1 MPLSSS
7 YQDAP
12 RAAKRGVGGSRRSL
26 SRSTPVRSTVSY
38 VGRSRASP
46 RCTPVAASL
55 QPAVH
60 SEASPS
66 AALSRMAVST
76 SLDMQGPPSQGYVTD
91 DHAAMVPVGVLTSAA
106 LARTSVQP
114 AGQLTASLTPPSS
127 RLRGNSLDD
136 CSTTASTRLSHC
148 VAQRCALAAP
158 ATFTSDGGAPSF
170 ASRRCA
176 SVPSFQDRATSLS
189 PASAM
194 GRAGSF
200 PSPHVA
206 APPSRSSPNLAHIRP
221 LLSSK
226 EADYLNLAFQRSF
239 IGRFRCATPVVV
251 RTPAAAI
258 SHAGRSASTA
268 DDRAPSQ
275 LHSSREDQEETAA
288 ASAYVAATDAQ
299 HTVDASP
306 PPAIAAGHPCS
317 LAATDR
323 PQLSLGRRMSCAG
336 ATTASNGAL
345 GRSGGRNR
353 PSSSL
358 NGARPRGFL
367 PSSSASDVVWSTRA
381 MKSAGL
387 KGRPLAAYGGAPAGN
402 MEPLVKS
409 GLHTSLWLAVQD
421 GGLEV
426 RSMANPNQLLA
437 SLPSSDPRAI
447 ITSLTEIC
455 GNRVVAGY
463 ADGTLR
469 VYDAV
474 TMEQTAEYRAHTAAV
489 TCLLHVHGAPTL
501 SLPTSAAAEPCGP
514 RGSTPT
520 QSLLLTGSLDRS
532 IVVWEAASMTHLHR
546 LKGSLRSISALAA
559 TSTGGYAFSGS
570 DDGTLRMWDAVQ
582 GHQLTITK
590 EERASIVKKNGATA
604 AIATAPSLQPLLS
617 TSGVAPVAAGQS
629 STSVSLDAMREKEAE
644 ANRERRASTPRTL
657 SRRSFQRSLL
667 NSAPASPSAFVA
679 AGPSALLN
687 PSATVGGGHH
697 RPWERYSAI
706 KSPSNSGTAASIAP
720 VIECGTRPAAKSAG
734 GGGLGSSFRLPSLP
748 SSPLLPAAEI
758 AAFAPTKT
766 GVTLSLLRE
775 GSVLVGP
782 NGSISP
788 LRCGLEQEAD
798 ADAEAEGQ
806 GEAVAD
812 SSAATDTHY
821 RDGERRSSVTL
832 RKLRGNLKKRVKS
845 LGGKRGSGLASAASR
860 AATETKRKSASAA
873 PATGESA
880 KRKTTASKK
889 ATKSAMSAVES
900 TPARTRWHVNS
911 LEQRLELWLHLYQ
924 QRVLFSAASLQL
936 TQLNSAG
943 YDAIAAVN
951 WPVECAHKECVTA
964 LTVVEDRL
972 LVSTSRDATAK
983 VFALPSGQYVR
994 ALLSSRRMPL
1004 SSVLYDASVG
1014 RLYTAFSDGSLAAY
1028 DTRCAGLPLLS
1039 QIHPPHTIFSSTFAQ
1054 LRMAPMRRFV
1064 WAAAAH
1070 EEETGGTS
1078 LSGTGGDG
1086 LSLVVVSAA
1095 QFDRTTMAHGPNQ
1108 TATSYRVGQP
1118 SLRELNAA
1126 VSLQLLQQQRI
1137 RNLTEQAARTSRGIL
1152 EGIELT
1158 DMRRCGLVLERGYV
1172 RWHTCRVFARWRQ
1185 WARRRAL
1192 RPQREVV
1199 VAVRAESCAGV
1210 LLGRYAHRWLNWTRA
1225 RKQMSASAA
1234 LRIVQS
1240 QPSEVLLFSVES
1252 EVHAGHRR
1260 VWLSMAVAMEK
1271 RQQLTLLRCAYS
1283 RWRDFLRAQQAHLR
1297 QCVAFNKLLLSMN
1310 ASSYTPSSCI
1320 LVHMAR
1326 KATRSANQAKA
1337 LWLLLEKMQSSHA
1350 HSFRRRCFDLWRACA
1365 RQRRCGAAAAAE
1377 TREWSVVEPLSATLI
1392 QPPVLRRRY
1401 FALWQDFAVYVSRSK
1416 RLASELDTLQVEW
1429 ATLQRALESPM
1440 TVGKMREK
1448 LSAAE
1453 SSAAG
1458 AGAEAQRLAA
1468 LLETVAMEAAT
1479 LRTEAALDML
1489 IAGYRIPS
1497 VLHAATPLP
1506 PLTVSAATELSPKAS
1521 VRRGSLASASTA
1533 PSDGCCCCDAVVWS
1547 RSPGLAGAD
1556 LTEEERAQRQDEDR
1570 LLFEVSALLR
1580 ALKGNA
1586 MQYDRDEKLLST
1598 AHAFALRLPIFEPA
1612 HCAQASVESTQ
1623 GRQSHLSAQK
1633 QRTPRASSSWS
1644 VSSAKRGGPTVL
1656 SVPMS
1661 PLQQRHRQASLAAG
1675 PAGSVSPSTANVA
1688 LPSASSAARNTTS
1701 AAQMWAAQPAEETY
1715 ASLADAFTAVYA
1727 NLSAL
1732 LHAAAL
1738 EYGTANATS
1747 RSVTTLVVSGTTEA
1761 AAGDDP
1767 GVFAPTSWLTK
1778 VPPKQRRV
1786 MIGEVLK
1793 LVTLFDSFTA
1803 HNDLPVECAGSI
1815 STRGSANARAMPLSS
1830 LCSRDTA
1837 AALLEHSSILLELVD
1852 SHLWSRQM
1860 KLHHLQDAYAAAIAE
1875 LNATVSTAS
1884 CSDSAPHNTVIT
1896 FDSAWSGEQNAS
1908 SAPSPLV
1915 MRPPALYLSDELL
1928 REAGSAMLPRDAAT
1942 QGMTHSPGQLSM
1954 ERRTNRS
1961 ASSVL
1966 SGPTQALPPISVA
1979 EGYAPARMYSIDEPL
1994 NSTLKSL
2001 EEGGA
2006 TPTSDPP
2013 HLRRHSFSHRSYSGV
2028 STPRSYTPRTSTP
2041 SAAGTGSNGQLVKPY
2056 LGFRVNVIR
2065 DAQTLRRTTISIREV
2080 TPQYVNAEGEDVD
2093 GPAQV
2098 AGLQVGDQLVRFA
2111 GYAVTD
2117 LAAFNA
2123 VVSRHVHTGAALP
2136 VVILRNGEQLCKTIV
2151 VGSRAVAG
2159 T

>member
-12 RAAKRGVGGSRRSL
+12 GAAKIGVGGSRRSL
-26 SRSTPVRSTVSY
+26 SRPTPVRSTVSY
-38 VGRSRASP
+38 VGRSRASL

-55 QPAVH
+55 QPAVR
-60 SEASPS
+60 SEASP
-66 AALSRMAVST
+66 ATLSRMGVST
-76 SLDMQGPPSQGYVTD
+76 SLDTQGPPSQGYVTD

-127 RLRGNSLDD
+127 RLRSNSLDD
-136 CSTTASTRLSHC
+136 CSTAASTRLSHG
-148 VAQRCALAAP
+148 VAQRCALAVP
-158 ATFTSDGGAPSF
+158 ATFTSDGGAHSF
-170 ASRRCA
+170 GFRRCA
-176 SVPSFQDRATSLS
+176 SVPSFQGRATSLS

-194 GRAGSF
+194 GRAGSV
-200 PSPHVA
+200 PSSHVA
-206 APPSRSSPNLAHIRP
+206 APPPRSSLSLAHIRP
-221 LLSSK
+221 LRSSK

-251 RTPAAAI
+251 RTPAAAT

-275 LHSSREDQEETAA
+275 LHSSREVQEETAA
-288 ASAYVAATDAQ
+288 ASAYVAATGAQ

-306 PPAIAAGHPCS
+306 PPAMAAGHPCS

-323 PQLSLGRRMSCAG
+323 SLRSLGRRMSGVG
-336 ATTASNGAL
+336 ATTASDGAL
-345 GRSGGRNR
+345 GRSGGRGR

-358 NGARPRGFL
+358 NGARPRGFP

-381 MKSAGL
+381 VESAGL
-387 KGRPLAAYGGAPAGN
+387 KGRPLAAYGGAPARN

-426 RSMANPNQLLA
+426 RSMASPNQLLA
-437 SLPSSDPRAI
+437 SLPSCDPRAI
-447 ITSLTEIC
+447 VTSLTEIC

-463 ADGTLR
+463 ADGRLH

-474 TMEQTAEYRAHTAAV
+474 KMEQTAEYRAHKAAV

-501 SLPTSAAAEPCGP
+501 SLPSSAAVEPCGI

-570 DDGTLRMWDAVQ
+570 EDGTLRMWDAVQ

-604 AIATAPSLQPLLS
+604 KIAPAPSLQPLLLA
-617 TSGVAPVAAGQS
+617 SGVVPVAAGQS
-629 STSVSLDAMREKEAE
+629 STSVSLDAMREKDAE
-644 ANRERRASTPRTL
+644 ANRGRRASTPRTL

-679 AGPSALLN
+679 AGSSALST
-687 PSATVGGGHH
+687 PSATVGGSHH
-697 RPWERYSAI
+697 RPWERYSSI
-706 KSPSNSGTAASIAP
+706 KGGSPSNSRTAASTAP
-720 VIECGTRPAAKSAG
+720 VMECGTRPAAKSAG
-734 GGGLGSSFRLPSLP
+734 GGSLGSSFRLPSLP

-766 GVTLSLLRE
+766 GMASSLLRV

-788 LRCGLEQEAD
+788 LRCGLEQEAE
-798 ADAEAEGQ
+798 AETEGQ

-812 SSAATDTHY
+812 SSAATDAHY
-821 RDGERRSSVTL
+821 RDGGRRSSATL
-832 RKLRGNLKKRVKS
+832 RKLRSDLKRRVKS
-845 LGGKRGSGLASAASR
+845 LGGKRGAGLASAGSR
-860 AATETKRKSASAA
+860 AGTATKRKGASVA
-873 PATGESA
+873 PATDESA

-889 ATKSAMSAVES
+889 ATKSAMLAVES

-911 LEQRLELWLHLYQ
+911 LEQRLELWLRLYQ

-943 YDAIAAVN
+943 YDAVAAVN

-1028 DTRCAGLPLLS
+1028 DTRCTGLPLLS
-1039 QIHPPHTIFSSTFAQ
+1039 QIHPPNTIFSSTFVQ

-1064 WAAAAH
+1064 WVAVAH
-1070 EEETGGTS
+1070 EEETAGTS
-1078 LSGTGGDG
+1078 LGGTGGDG
-1086 LSLVVVSAA
+1086 LSLVVVGAA

-1126 VSLQLLQQQRI
+1126 VSLQLLQQRRI
-1137 RNLTEQAARTSRGIL
+1137 RNLTEQATRTSRGML

-1158 DMRRCGLVLERGYV
+1158 DMRRCSLILERGYV
-1172 RWHTCRVFARWRQ
+1172 RWHTCSVFARWRQ
-1185 WARRRAL
+1185 WAQRRAL
-1192 RPQREVV
+1192 RPQHEDA

-1210 LLGRYAHRWLNWTRA
+1210 LLGRYAHRWLNWTRS

-1234 LRIVQS
+1234 LRMVQS

-1252 EVHAGHRR
+1252 EVHAGQRR
-1260 VWLSMAVAMEK
+1260 VWLSMAGAMEK
-1271 RQQLTLLRCAYS
+1271 RQQLTLLGCAYS

-1297 QCVAFNKLLLSMN
+1297 QCVAFNKLLVSMN
-1310 ASSYTPSSCI
+1310 ASSYTPSNCI
-1320 LVHMAR
+1320 LAHMAR
-1326 KATRSANQAKA
+1326 KATRNANQAKA
-1337 LWLLLEKMQSSHA
+1337 LWLLLKKMQSSHA
-1350 HSFRRRCFDLWRACA
+1350 HSFRRRSFDMWRLCA

-1377 TREWSVVEPLSATLI
+1377 TREWSAVEPLSATLI
-1392 QPPVLRRRY
+1392 QPPLLRRRY
-1401 FALWQDFAVYVSRSK
+1401 FALWQDFALHVSRSK

-1453 SSAAG
+1453 SSVAG
-1458 AGAEAQRLAA
+1458 ARAEAQRLAA
-1468 LLETVAMEAAT
+1468 RLETVAMEAAT

-1506 PLTVSAATELSPKAS
+1506 PLTASAATEMSPKAS

-1533 PSDGCCCCDAVVWS
+1533 PSDGCCCGDAVVWG
-1547 RSPGLAGAD
+1547 RSPGLADAA
-1556 LTEEERAQRQDEDR
+1556 LAEEERAQWQDEDR

-1612 HCAQASVESTQ
+1612 HCAQASVEGTQ

-1661 PLQQRHRQASLAAG
+1661 PLQQRQRQAYLAAG

-1688 LPSASSAARNTTS
+1688 LSSASSAARNTTS
-1701 AAQMWAAQPAEETY
+1701 AAQMWAAQPAEESY

-1747 RSVTTLVVSGTTEA
+1747 HSVATMVVSDATEA

-1767 GVFAPTSWLTK
+1767 AVFAPTSWLTQ
-1778 VPPKQRRV
+1778 VPHKQRRV

-1830 LCSRDTA
+1830 LCSCDTA

-1884 CSDSAPHNTVIT
+1884 CCDSAPHNTVMT
-1896 FDSAWSGEQNAS
+1896 FDSAWSGEQS
-1908 SAPSPLV
+1908 TSPAPSPLV

-1928 REAGSAMLPRDAAT
+1928 REAGSAMLPRDAAA
-1942 QGMTHSPGQLSM
+1942 QGVTHSPGQLSI
-1954 ERRTNRS
+1954 ERRTNPS
-1961 ASSVL
+1961 ASSL
-1966 SGPTQALPPISVA
+1966 PSGPTQALPPFSVA
-1979 EGYAPARMYSIDEPL
+1979 EGYAPARMYSFDEPL
-1994 NSTLKSL
+1994 NSTLNSL
-2001 EEGGA
+2001 KEGGA
-2006 TPTSDPP
+2006 TPTSEAP